1 MTFLSGCVFVSLNQ
15 RELGWEKHCTR
26 FALMRNYNSFILI
39 QRKNSP
45 SFHSLY
51 RLAENKTPTTSP
63 GSFLSALQLEPQ
75 KFHALSTLMQR
86 PRYKYIKTDAVL
98 IRSHKINIFKQ
109 LAYTLTAYCNA
120 SKSVTQTDPSQS
132 ATYGTKYCVR
142 QIVHKTTRTDIN
154 SRTLQA
160 EVFDQLN
167 FRNLKSRRK
176 KISF

>member
-1 MTFLSGCVFVSLNQ
+1 MTFLSGFVFVSLNQ
-15 RELGWEKHCTR
+15 RELDWGKHCTR

-63 GSFLSALQLEPQ
+63 GSLLSALQLEPQ

-98 IRSHKINIFKQ
+98 IRSHVIK
-109 LAYTLTAYCNA
+109 YT
-120 SKSVTQTDPSQS
+120 
-132 ATYGTKYCVR
+132 
-142 QIVHKTTRTDIN
+142 
-154 SRTLQA
+154 
-160 EVFDQLN
+160 
-167 FRNLKSRRK
+167 K
-176 KISF
+176 KIYNIIGFFYTCLYAVVLLYCSLVALMFFLV